1 MIKYSLICDKQHEFE
16 GWFSTSDDFD
26 AQKKRNLVNCPLCNS
41 SNIAKT
47 LMAPSISTSKT
58 KTPDPVPE
66 GNKRAKEALLTANA
80 DIPAAFNELVSQ
92 MRDLRTHIQ
101 KNSDNVGNKFPDEA
115 RKIHY
120 GEVEKRSIYGQ
131 ANAEDVK
138 ELVEEGVEV
147 MPLPILPEDRN

>member
-1 MIKYSLICDKQHEFE
+1 MIKYSLICNKEHAFE
-16 GWFSTSDDFD
+16 GWFSTSEDFD
-26 AQKKRNLVNCPLCNS
+26 AQKKRNLVNCPICNS
-41 SNIAKT
+41 SDIAKT
-47 LMAPSISTSKT
+47 LMAPSISTRNV
-58 KTPDPVPE
+58 KTPDPGSQ
-66 GNKRAKEALLTANA
+66 GNKAAKETVLTANSE
-80 DIPAAFNELVSQ
+80 IPANFNELVSQ

-131 ANAEDVK
+131 ASAEDVK

-147 MPLPILPEDRN
+147 LPLPVLPEDRN